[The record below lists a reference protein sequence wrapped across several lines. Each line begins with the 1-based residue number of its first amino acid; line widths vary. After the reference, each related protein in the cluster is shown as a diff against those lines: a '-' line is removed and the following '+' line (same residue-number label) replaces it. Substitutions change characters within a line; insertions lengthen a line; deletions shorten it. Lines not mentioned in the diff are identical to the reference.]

1 MIANLTRRDRR
12 ELTNFASHVST
23 LPPDELWVSIA
34 DLIDPTEA
42 VDIEQFWNWLGL
54 HLESFF
60 TDNSEELP
68 EAGLTKECET
78 FVRVFGNYYIVL
90 STLIFQAER
99 FIRAEAKQQN
109 IEYPFKKR
117 SSLLKHLAMEHCLTY
132 ILRYLEDYWESP
144 SGALQRDSIKDF
156 LAIRNGRLQ
165 DHQIAARAKNLKA
178 LQAKAY
184 EGKHFQPITQWTSFC
199 FQVFDKYRDEIPG
212 YSAYLSAI
220 DEIGKLP
227 TFKYAIVDQ
236 KINKY
241 PGRGKSKRE
250 NKIS

>member
-34 DLIDPTEA
+34 DLIDPSEA

-60 TDNSEELP
+60 TDNSDPLP
-68 EAGLTKECET
+68 EAGLTEEWET
-78 FVRVFGNYYIVL
+78 FVRVFGNYYVVL

-117 SSLLKHLAMEHCLTY
+117 SSLLKRLSQEHCLTY
-132 ILRYLEDYWESP
+132 VLRYLEDYWESP
-144 SGALQRDSIKDF
+144 SAALQRDIIKDF
-156 LAIRNGRLQ
+156 VAIRNGRLQ
-165 DHQIAARAKNLKA
+165 DHQVAARTKKLKA
-178 LQAKAY
+178 LQIRAY

-199 FQVFDKYRDEIPG
+199 FQVFDKYRDKIPG
-212 YSAYLSAI
+212 YSAFLSAI
-220 DEIGKLP
+220 DEIRTLP
-227 TFKYAIVDQ
+227 TFKYAIFDH
-236 KINKY
+236 KTNKY
-241 PGRGKSKRE
+241 PGRRASKSK
-250 NKIS
+250 I